1 MRHRQISRSS
11 LKSEDKRRLTIKN
24 KQAYFVLPSVCII
37 FVTKYSKQKMSKI
50 SIYALTLFLS
60 LSSVTV
66 YSQKNNKQV
75 IFTNEQRSDIFY
87 HTIERGQTVYAIAT
101 MYGVSVEDIYRLNP
115 ESKDGIRAGST
126 LRIPQKDSAIAPSGK
141 ADNYIYHTIQPK
153 ETLYSLSIKYSVP
166 ATDIIAANP
175 GLSTSTFTIGK
186 NIRIPPTRLET
197 LPTTEKKIV
206 QKEMEY
212 TVQKKETMYRI
223 CRKFDISSVE
233 LLRLNPELKNGV
245 KAGMVIKIPVTS
257 EEVITQNMRQPEER
271 EVNALLSTPKDIKK
285 VNRIQ
290 VALLLPFMTNEATQS
305 SATSRFVEYYEG
317 LLLAVDSLR
326 NMGTSIELSVY
337 DTGNGTKKVKEILKE
352 DALSNANL
360 IIGAVQN
367 DQIGLVADF
376 AQKQNIKYVIPFT
389 SKNDDVLSNANV
401 YQVNTPHSYLYSKA
415 AQAGCNLFSDY
426 NIILVN
432 IKDKEEKTEFIK
444 VFKTEMQ
451 QRNIPF
457 KEVTYKND
465 TFATDIEAA
474 MVRDKRNVVL
484 PTSASLD
491 AVNKIK
497 TPLRMLSELKEEE
510 KEPYMI
516 NLFGYPEWQT
526 YTRECLEDF
535 YALNT
540 YIYSNFYADNLSPE
554 VHNFYFN
561 YKNWYSKNLI
571 NTFPKYGILGF
582 DTGMYFLSA
591 IDKYGSNFED
601 NLDKIHYKSIQT
613 GFDFHRVNNWGGFIN
628 TNLFIVHY
636 KNDYTVTRS
645 EVR

>member
-1 MRHRQISRSS
+1 M
-11 LKSEDKRRLTIKN
+11 N
-24 KQAYFVLPSVCII
+24 
-37 FVTKYSKQKMSKI
+37 KI
-50 SIYALTLFLS
+50 SIYALTFFLS

-75 IFTNEQRSDIFY
+75 IFTNEQGSDIFY

-115 ESKDGIRAGST
+115 ESKEGIKAGST

-141 ADNYIYHTIQPK
+141 ADNYTYHTIQSK

-197 LPTTEKKIV
+197 LPTTEKKTV

-212 TVQKKETMYRI
+212 TIQKKETMYRI

-245 KAGMVIKIPVTS
+245 KAGMVIKIPVAS
-257 EEVITQNMRQPEER
+257 EEVITQNIRQPEER

-290 VALLLPFMTNEATQS
+290 VALLLPFMTNETTQS

-367 DQIGLVADF
+367 DQIGLIADF
-376 AQKQNIKYVIPFT
+376 AQKHNIKYVIPFT

-415 AQAGCNLFSDY
+415 AQAGCDLFSDY

-432 IKDKEEKTEFIK
+432 IKDKEEKPEFIK
-444 VFKTEMQ
+444 AFKTEMQ
-451 QRNIPF
+451 QRDIPF
-457 KEVTYKND
+457 KEVTYKGD

-497 TPLRMLSELKEEE
+497 APLRMLSELKEEE
-510 KEPYMI
+510 KEPYMV
-516 NLFGYPEWQT
+516 NLFG
-526 YTRECLEDF
+526 
-535 YALNT
+535 
-540 YIYSNFYADNLSPE
+540 
-554 VHNFYFN
+554 
-561 YKNWYSKNLI
+561 
-571 NTFPKYGILGF
+571 
-582 DTGMYFLSA
+582 
-591 IDKYGSNFED
+591 
-601 NLDKIHYKSIQT
+601 
-613 GFDFHRVNNWGGFIN
+613 
-628 TNLFIVHY
+628 
-636 KNDYTVTRS
+636 
-645 EVR
+645 

>member
-1 MRHRQISRSS
+1 M
-11 LKSEDKRRLTIKN
+11 N
-24 KQAYFVLPSVCII
+24 
-37 FVTKYSKQKMSKI
+37 KI
-50 SIYALTLFLS
+50 SIYALTFFLS

-75 IFTNEQRSDIFY
+75 IFTNEQGSDIFY

-115 ESKDGIRAGST
+115 ESKEGIKAGST

-141 ADNYIYHTIQPK
+141 ADNYTYHTIQPK

-197 LPTTEKKIV
+197 LPTTEKKTV

-212 TVQKKETMYRI
+212 TIQKKETMYRI

-245 KAGMVIKIPVTS
+245 KAGMVIKIPVAS
-257 EEVITQNMRQPEER
+257 EEVITQNIRQPEER

-290 VALLLPFMTNEATQS
+290 VALLLPFMTNETTQS

-367 DQIGLVADF
+367 DQIGLIADF
-376 AQKQNIKYVIPFT
+376 AQKHNIKYVIPFT

-415 AQAGCNLFSDY
+415 AQAGCDLFSDY

-432 IKDKEEKTEFIK
+432 IKDKEEKPEFIK
-444 VFKTEMQ
+444 AFKTEMQ
-451 QRNIPF
+451 QRDIPF
-457 KEVTYKND
+457 KEVTYKGD

-497 TPLRMLSELKEEE
+497 APLRMLSELKEEE
-510 KEPYMI
+510 KEPYMV

-526 YTRECLEDF
+526 YTKDHLESFFELDTYF
-535 YALNT
+535 YSSFYTNDLFPAAK
-540 YIYSNFYADNLSPE
+540 NFTR
-554 VHNFYFN
+554 N
-561 YKNWYSKNLI
+561 YRRWYGKDMDERY
-571 NTFPKYGILGF
+571 PKYGMLGF
-582 DTGMYFLSA
+582 DTGYFFLKGLA
-591 IDKYGSNFED
+591 RYGSELEN
-601 NLDKIHYKSIQT
+601 NLQRMDFAPIQT
-613 GFDFHRVNNWGGFIN
+613 GFKFQRVNNWGGFVN
-628 TNLFIVHY
+628 KKVFFVRFT
-636 KNDYTVTRS
+636 KNYELVKLDFD
-645 EVR
+645 

>member
-1 MRHRQISRSS
+1 M
-11 LKSEDKRRLTIKN
+11 N
-24 KQAYFVLPSVCII
+24 
-37 FVTKYSKQKMSKI
+37 KI
-50 SIYALTLFLS
+50 SVYALTFFLS

-75 IFTNEQRSDIFY
+75 IITNEQGSDIFY

-115 ESKDGIRAGST
+115 ESKEGIKAGST

-141 ADNYIYHTIQPK
+141 TDNYTYHTIQPK
-153 ETLYSLSIKYSVP
+153 ETLYSLSIRYSVP
-166 ATDIIAANP
+166 AADIIAANP

-186 NIRIPPTRLET
+186 NIRIPPTRIET
-197 LPTTEKKIV
+197 LPTTEKQIV

-233 LLRLNPELKNGV
+233 LLRLNPQLKNGV

-257 EEVITQNMRQPEER
+257 EEVITQTMRQPQER
-271 EVNALLSTPKDIKK
+271 EVNALLSIPKDIKRVK
-285 VNRIQ
+285 RIQ
-290 VALLLPFMTNEATQS
+290 VALLLPFMTNEPAQS

-337 DTGNGTKKVKEILKE
+337 DTGNGTKKVREILKE
-352 DALSNANL
+352 DALANANL

-376 AQKQNIKYVIPFT
+376 AQKHTIKYVIPFT

-415 AQAGCNLFSDY
+415 AQAGCDLFSDY
-426 NIILVN
+426 NIILVS
-432 IKDKEEKTEFIK
+432 IKDKEEKPEFIK
-444 VFKTEMQ
+444 AFKTEMQ
-451 QRNIPF
+451 QRNIAF
-457 KEVTYKND
+457 KEVSYKGD
-465 TFATDIEAA
+465 SFAADIEAA

-484 PTSASLD
+484 PTSASLE
-491 AVNKIK
+491 AINKIK
-497 TPLRMLSELKEEE
+497 TPLRMLSELREEE
-510 KEPYMI
+510 KEPYI
-516 NLFGYPEWQT
+516 VNLFGYPEWQT
-526 YTRECLEDF
+526 YTRDCLEDF
-535 YALNT
+535 YALNA

-554 VHNFYFN
+554 VHNFYSD

-582 DTGMYFLSA
+582 DTGMYFLGA
-591 IDKYGSNFED
+591 IDKYGSNFEN

-636 KNDYTVTRS
+636 KNDFTVTRS

>member
-1 MRHRQISRSS
+1 M
-11 LKSEDKRRLTIKN
+11 N
-24 KQAYFVLPSVCII
+24 
-37 FVTKYSKQKMSKI
+37 KI
-50 SIYALTLFLS
+50 SIYALTFFLS

-75 IFTNEQRSDIFY
+75 IFTNEQGSDIFY

-115 ESKDGIRAGST
+115 ESKEGIKAGST

-141 ADNYIYHTIQPK
+141 ADNYTYHTIQPK

-197 LPTTEKKIV
+197 LPTTEKKTV

-212 TVQKKETMYRI
+212 TIQKKETMYRI

-245 KAGMVIKIPVTS
+245 KAGMVIKIPVAS
-257 EEVITQNMRQPEER
+257 EEVITQNIRQPEER

-290 VALLLPFMTNEATQS
+290 VALLLPFMTNETTQS

-367 DQIGLVADF
+367 AQIGLIADF
-376 AQKQNIKYVIPFT
+376 AQKHNIKYVSPFT

-415 AQAGCNLFSDY
+415 AQAGCDLFSDY

-432 IKDKEEKTEFIK
+432 IKDKEEKPEFIK
-444 VFKTEMQ
+444 AFKTEMQ
-451 QRNIPF
+451 QRDIPF
-457 KEVTYKND
+457 KEVTYKGD

-497 TPLRMLSELKEEE
+497 APLRMLSELKEEE
-510 KEPYMI
+510 KEPYMV

-554 VHNFYFN
+554 VHSFYSD

-582 DTGMYFLSA
+582 DTGMYFLGA
-591 IDKYGSNFED
+591 INKYGSNFEN

-636 KNDYTVTRS
+636 KNDYTVTRG

>member
-1 MRHRQISRSS
+1 M
-11 LKSEDKRRLTIKN
+11 N
-24 KQAYFVLPSVCII
+24 
-37 FVTKYSKQKMSKI
+37 KI
-50 SIYALTLFLS
+50 SIYALTFFLS

-75 IFTNEQRSDIFY
+75 IFTNEQGSDIFY

-115 ESKDGIRAGST
+115 ESKEGIKAGST

-141 ADNYIYHTIQPK
+141 ADNYTYHTIQPK

-197 LPTTEKKIV
+197 LPTTEKKTV

-212 TVQKKETMYRI
+212 TIQKKETMYRI

-245 KAGMVIKIPVTS
+245 KAGMVIKIPVAS
-257 EEVITQNMRQPEER
+257 EEVITQNIRQPEER

-290 VALLLPFMTNEATQS
+290 VALLLPFMTNETTQS

-367 DQIGLVADF
+367 DQIGFIADF
-376 AQKQNIKYVIPFT
+376 AQKHNIKYVIPFT

-415 AQAGCNLFSDY
+415 AQAGCDLFSDY

-432 IKDKEEKTEFIK
+432 IKDKEEKPEFIK
-444 VFKTEMQ
+444 AFKTEMQ
-451 QRNIPF
+451 QRDIPF
-457 KEVTYKND
+457 KEVTYKGD

-497 TPLRMLSELKEEE
+497 APLRMLSELKEEE
-510 KEPYMI
+510 KEPYMV

-554 VHNFYFN
+554 VHSFYSD

-582 DTGMYFLSA
+582 DTGMYFLGA
-591 IDKYGSNFED
+591 INKYGSNFEN